1 MPPIDTKIREHLTSL
16 IERGRNVVRD
26 KGHNAGQASAGVT
39 SSSAATEASQGIDFE
54 HTITEMVGA
63 IQAMESQLSH
73 VLEIN
78 ALLERDLNQAK
89 ERVRELRL
97 EREKLLATIARLEEE
112 MPSKRELQMV
122 IDQFIEER
130 SNAEITIRDLRRRDE
145 RITSTFKDQQ
155 DTIQQLENERKEMQV
170 ELASLEARLETVTSE
185 SREQESKAQV
195 LARQTESDRQAI
207 KELESDLRI
216 ALDEKFKISA
226 ELDEARR
233 ALAAYQ
239 TR

>member
-1 MPPIDTKIREHLTSL
+1 
-16 IERGRNVVRD
+16 VRD
-26 KGHNAGQASAGVT
+26 KGHATNLASAGVRPSPT
-39 SSSAATEASQGIDFE
+39 AEDSQGIDFE
-54 HTITEMVGA
+54 HTIAEMVEA

-89 ERVRELRL
+89 ERVRELRM

-122 IDQFIEER
+122 IDQLIEER
-130 SNAEITIRDLRRRDE
+130 SSAEITIRDLRRRDE
-145 RITSTFKDQQ
+145 RITSTFTNQQ
-155 DTIQQLENERKEMQV
+155 DTIQLLEDDRKQLQT
-170 ELASLEARLETVTSE
+170 ELASLEARMEAMAE
-185 SREQESKAQV
+185 SARQMEPKAQA
-195 LARQTESDRQAI
+195 LERQAEADRQTI
-207 KELESDLRI
+207 KELESDLRM

-233 ALAAYQ
+233 SLATHQ